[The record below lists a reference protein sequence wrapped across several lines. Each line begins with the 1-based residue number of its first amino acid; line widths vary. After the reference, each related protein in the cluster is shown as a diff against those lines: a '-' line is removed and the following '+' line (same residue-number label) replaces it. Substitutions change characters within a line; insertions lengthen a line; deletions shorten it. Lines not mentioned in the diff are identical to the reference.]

1 MAEDQ
6 KPKNNNKKPDIP
18 GLNIPPEEL
27 QKLLMNQLQ
36 NRGAKGLSQMQKM
49 PIYMR
54 FLNWLALN
62 CQSVIAFLDR
72 FINFLTKASDKD
84 RNEVMQWSR
93 APILFGT
100 WVIIIVVG
108 FGGLWSAIA
117 PLDKAAVAI
126 GTVVSSTKKKVVQSS
141 EQGIIKKILVR
152 QGDEVREGQLLIELE
167 ETRAKANFE
176 QSLEEYRTYL
186 ANVNRLVAERDNATE
201 VSYDDF
207 LLQDLHSPRVT
218 KIVEAQN
225 RLFISRRDAISGK
238 LESMDKQIN
247 ETRLHIQG
255 LEAKKVA
262 TKKQLDV
269 VIDRLHAAKK
279 LFEQGVMQKSALQEV
294 ESKKAAFDSEL
305 ANVSVEISRQ
315 EQEISRFEV
324 EKINLGNNYLSDII
338 RELKDSQFQTTSAF
352 EKYINAKEILS
363 HVTIRSPVDGI
374 VNNVL
379 VSTIGGVIHPKDELV
394 EITPKDDDL
403 VIETKISPKNIDS
416 VYAGLNAKIRFSAFK
431 SRTTPV
437 FTGRVI
443 YVSPD
448 VVRDDS
454 AYARMGQSEPYSYIA
469 RVELDNEEFAK
480 YAAKYDLVL
489 HPGMT
494 AEVYIVT
501 GSRTLLRYL
510 LDPIIDQMFKSFVE
524 K

>member
-1 MAEDQ
+1 MEED
-6 KPKNNNKKPDIP
+6 KKKNSIKKPEVP
-18 GLNIPPEEL
+18 GMNISPEEL
-27 QKLLMNQLQ
+27 QKLLMAQLQ
-36 NRGAKGLSQMQKM
+36 NRSAKGSAQMKQL
-49 PIYMR
+49 PGHMR
-54 FLNWLALN
+54 FLNWVALK
-62 CQSVIAFLDR
+62 CQTVIVFLDR

-100 WVIIIVVG
+100 WIIIIVIG
-108 FGGLWSAIA
+108 FGGLWSAFA

-152 QGDEVREGQLLIELE
+152 QGDNVREGQTLIEFDD
-167 ETRAKANFE
+167 TRAKANFE

-186 ANVNRLVAERDNATE
+186 ANVNRLVAERDNLSE
-201 VSYDDF
+201 VQYDDF
-207 LLQDLHSPRVT
+207 ILQDLHSPRMT

-225 RLFISRRDAISGK
+225 KFFISRRDGINGK
-238 LESMDKQIN
+238 LESIDKHIN
-247 ETRLHIQG
+247 EIKLAIEG
-255 LEAKKVA
+255 LEAKKIS
-262 TKKQLDV
+262 TKKQSDV
-269 VIDRLHAAKK
+269 MNDRLTAARK
-279 LFEQGVMQKSALQEV
+279 LFEQGVMNKASLQEQ
-294 ESKKAAFDSEL
+294 ESKKAHLDSEL
-305 ANVSVEISRQ
+305 ANVNVEISKQ
-315 EQEISRFEV
+315 EQEISRLEV
-324 EKINLGNNYLSDII
+324 EKINASNEHLSKII
-338 RELKDSQFQTTSAF
+338 AELKDSQFQATNAF
-352 EKYINAKEILS
+352 EKYINAKEMLS
-363 HVTIRSPVDGI
+363 HVIVKSPVDGI

-379 VSTIGGVIHPKDELV
+379 VSTIGGVVHPKDELV
-394 EITPKDDDL
+394 EVTPKDDDL

-437 FTGRVI
+437 FTGKVI

-454 AYARMGQSEPYSYIA
+454 AYARMGQSEPYSYVA
-469 RVELDNEEFAK
+469 RVELDSAEFAK
-480 YAAKYDLVL
+480 YAKDHSLVL

-501 GSRTLLRYL
+501 GTRTLLRYL
-510 LDPIIDQMFKSFVE
+510 LDPIMDQMFKSFVE